1 MMGYLI
7 SLESEDMEFRYF
19 LVYLQEYK
27 YELFS
32 NLHFSRHGGGGV
44 NQIKYEF
51 MKYKERFEKAFAN
64 PELLDDFIK
73 QEEKEREEEMDYC
86 SKYVGQIGKES
97 VGELMRERSQIDLK
111 KCFDLYCEYY
121 SLPAKKRL
129 EFKLDILGKELCLF
143 QTSEEY
149 RNMYWDHSNFRHNV
163 FIAYSIIK
171 KNYVS
176 LKNNQFPANMFEFDY
191 NENIGTIHSHQYNGA
206 VLAEKNIEEVLS
218 NYPKFDPRWKTYMYC
233 TLKPSDDLIE
243 ILHKYNY
250 TFEYMFESMD
260 DLTQVS
266 SDFLSIPLPK
276 KEDIESYEYL
286 ISIQKQLFEIYH
298 THEKEIRGDGLQCL

>member
-1 MMGYLI
+1 MGYLI

-32 NLHFSRHGGGGV
+32 NLHFSRHSGGGV
-44 NQIKYEF
+44 NEIMYEF

-73 QEEKEREEEMDYC
+73 QEEKEREEEIDYC
-86 SKYVGQIGKES
+86 CEYIGQIGKES
-97 VGELMRERSQIDLK
+97 VGELMRKRSQIYFQ
-111 KCFDLYCEYY
+111 KCFELYCEYH
-121 SLPAKKRL
+121 SLPEKKRL

-149 RNMYWDHSNFRHNV
+149 RNMYWNHSNFSHNI
-163 FIAYSIIK
+163 FIAYSLIK

-191 NENIGTIHSHQYNGA
+191 NENIGTIHSHKYNGP

-218 NYPKFDPRWKTYMYC
+218 NYPKFDPRWKKDMYC
-233 TLKPSDDLIE
+233 TIKPSEELIE
-243 ILHKYNY
+243 ILEKYNY
-250 TFEYMFESMD
+250 RFEYMFESMD
-260 DLTQVS
+260 DLMQVS
-266 SDFLSIPLPK
+266 SNFMRRHLLT
-276 KEDIESYEYL
+276 KENIKLYEYL

-298 THEKEIRGDGLQCL
+298 THEKEIRDAK